1 MVDDH
6 GCSNAA
12 VDKTQCQDEFRS
24 LSGSVTEILTACR
37 MLQISIAWCQIDA
50 EIRGFPTM
58 YTMGGVNIVKIGEKH
73 DFVQILGLKTPI
85 SVDRNFEHLTSEGS
99 VAQNFEMSSSLTS
112 SLQNVDIDSRNKLW
126 GALVASKMFGFTS
139 SYIFL
144 HCGHPKTQKNVF
156 FRISHNY

>member
-1 MVDDH
+1 M
-6 GCSNAA
+6 
-12 VDKTQCQDEFRS
+12 TQCQDEFRS

-85 SVDRNFEHLTSEGS
+85 SVDRNFEHLTSEGC
-99 VAQNFEMSSSLTS
+99 VAQNFEISSSLTA
-112 SLQNVDIDSRNKLW
+112 SLQNVDIDGPN
-126 GALVASKMFGFTS
+126 
-139 SYIFL
+139 
-144 HCGHPKTQKNVF
+144 
-156 FRISHNY
+156 